1 MMSKTDKQLLRLLSL
16 PKDFSWAELVS
27 VMQKH
32 HFELHSGSGSGRKFF
47 HAKTQTVFFLH
58 EPHPEKI
65 VKRYALKI
73 AITALK
79 NAGEIK

>member
-1 MMSKTDKQLLRLLSL
+1 MSKTDKQLLRLLSM
-16 PKDFSWAELVS
+16 PKDFSWAELVV

>member
-1 MMSKTDKQLLRLLSL
+1 MSKTDKQRLRLLSL

-27 VMQKH
+27 VMLNH
-32 HFELHSGSGSGRKFF
+32 HFELHSGSSSGRKFF

-73 AITALK
+73 VITALK

>member
-1 MMSKTDKQLLRLLSL
+1 MSKTDKQLLRLLSL
-16 PKDFSWAELVS
+16 PKDFSWAALVS
-27 VMQKH
+27 VMQNH